1 MRLVKRV
8 IREDMSKNL
17 KFKNLIIKYINELVK
32 GGLYLEE
39 GGYENDDY
47 ILFKKNDNDEIVFR
61 YSTHDGKLLYSDKI
75 NNIPNIMFASNVW
88 NVLPEKY
95 EVLKKIVGEWVE
107 ENLIPEFGGEIE
119 ELTGKKSNDHARKLI
134 MHGPDEVDLVYSGL
148 EETMINATHEIMNA
162 WRENPAIPDMRTA
175 AYVVAI
181 NKVATIYAE
190 LGIFP

>member
-1 MRLVKRV
+1 MKKKIIKLTESDLMRLVKRV

-75 NNIPNIMFASNVW
+75 NNVPNIMFASNVW

-119 ELTGKKSNDHARKLI
+119 ELTGNEFYIDEIYNDENYNP
-134 MHGPDEVDLVYSGL
+134 MTGTYNDEDDDNND
-148 EETMINATHEIMNA
+148 E
-162 WRENPAIPDMRTA
+162 D
-175 AYVVAI
+175 
-181 NKVATIYAE
+181 
-190 LGIFP
+190 